1 MSHYPVILIPKV
13 LQAQR
18 EHLPQPIKPTY
29 PNRPKQPP
37 PLPPEPQPLN
47 VKAFLTWGG
56 MGLFISIVS
65 GLLLSV
71 FSPGWGAAIMSL
83 GLVIS
88 LILIGINASVQL
100 KSFPQRKQAH
110 EELQQRY
117 LLRLDNYAIALAKFD
132 NKQANYGTALRE
144 YGEALKLW
152 EQQVKGNQNQLPSI
166 LTDLVSYQGINS
178 QAKRGHSEERF
189 EGYLKQYFGN
199 KIKTGVW
206 LQNTDYDKGFHY
218 TPDFAYIDEETN
230 LHIDIEIDEPYGY
243 KRRQPL
249 HYLNLEKEIIRD
261 EFFLDCLW
269 IVIRFSEEQVV
280 KYPQSS
286 CKEIAKIINEVTGN
300 DSILSRFLE
309 VENIE
314 PIERWTYEE
323 ALEMASQDYRKGYL

>member
-1 MSHYPVILIPKV
+1 MNHYPFILIPEV

-18 EHLPQPIKPTY
+18 EHIPQAIKPTY
-29 PNRPKQPP
+29 PNRPKPPP

-47 VKAFLTWGG
+47 VPAFLVGG
-56 MGLFISIVS
+56 GIGLGISILS
-65 GLLLSV
+65 GILFSLFNSGLGAALMSFGLLLT
-71 FSPGWGAAIMSL
+71 
-83 GLVIS
+83 
-88 LILIGINASVQL
+88 LILMGINSYIQI
-100 KSFPQRKQAH
+100 KSFPKRKQAH
-110 EELQQRY
+110 EQLQQRY
-117 LLRLDNYAIALAKFD
+117 LLRLERYGSNLAEFD
-132 NKQANYGTALRE
+132 RKQANYGTALRE

-152 EQQVKGNQNQLPSI
+152 EQQVKVNPNELQSI
-166 LTDLVSYQGINS
+166 LTNLRTYQGINS
-178 QAKRGHSEERF
+178 QAKRGHSEARF

-199 KIKTGVW
+199 KIKIGVW

-261 EFFLDCLW
+261 YFFLDCLW